1 MKELAEMFINKAPG
15 RILDVL
21 LDGRKNIME
30 ITRVTGLTYS
40 HVLKLVYYFNEEGL
54 VDLKQEGRLTYVS
67 LNEKGMEIAKLIRV
81 LREKINNLKNS
92 SSQPSIQEK

>member
-1 MKELAEMFINKAPG
+1 MKELVEMFINKAPG
-15 RILDVL
+15 RILDTL

-54 VDLKQEGRLTYVS
+54 VDLSQEGRLTYVS
-67 LNEKGMEIAKLIRV
+67 LSEKGMEIAKLIRL

-92 SSQPSIQEK
+92 SSQPITQ